1 MSSKPQFIWLASYPK
16 SGNTWVRLFLHA
28 LKSGEEF
35 VEFSKI
41 DSTNG
46 ISSEKEKHQ
55 HYLGLDIDDIPSI
68 QVQMNRFRI
77 FQLWNQDLKD
87 EILLKCHDTP
97 FYKGIRIIPKEVT
110 KKVILIV
117 RNPFDIVA
125 SWANHSLCSLDE
137 SVRLLCDDSAI
148 LLENQKGYRMQLPQ
162 HIGSWSSFYWS
173 WKNSFR
179 DDLCIVRY
187 EDLIE
192 NPHREFS
199 RIVKELGWNYSD
211 QEISKAIEFTEFK
224 TLKKVEIDKGFN
236 ERPENSSAFFRSG
249 KVGNWKNEITKEM
262 ADTLISCHFNTLLEL
277 NYIDSKG
284 KILV

>member
-1 MSSKPQFIWLASYPK
+1 MSEKPQFIWLASYPK

-35 VEFSKI
+35 IEFSKI

-55 HYLGLDIDDIPSI
+55 YYLGLDIDDIPSM
-68 QVQMNRFRI
+68 QVQMNRFKI
-77 FQLWNQDLKD
+77 FKLWNQDLKD
-87 EILLKCHDTP
+87 EVLLKCHDTP
-97 FYKGIRIIPKEVT
+97 FYKGVRIIPEEVT

-137 SVRLLCDDSAI
+137 SVKLLCDDSAV

-162 HIGSWSSFYWS
+162 HIGSWSSFYWR

-179 DDLCIVRY
+179 DNLCIIRY

-192 NPHREFS
+192 NPYAEFS
-199 RIVKELGWNYSD
+199 KIVKELRWNYSD
-211 QEISKAIEFTEFK
+211 KEIREAIEFTEFE
-224 TLKKVEIDKGFN
+224 TLKKIEVDKGFN
-236 ERPENSSAFFRSG
+236 EKPENSSAFFRNG
-249 KVGNWKNEITKEM
+249 RVGNWKNEITKEM
-262 ADTLISCHFNTLLEL
+262 VDTLVNCHFNTLLEL
-277 NYIDSKG
+277 NYIDSEG
-284 KILV
+284 RILV